1 MTAAGAFNRDGTR
14 AELVARARD
23 LVPVLRERAAIPDR
37 TRTIPRETHQAFV
50 DAGFYRILQP
60 ARYGGYEAD
69 LETMID
75 VAAELGRGC
84 GSSTW
89 VFTNLLMQTWIN
101 GRKDLRAQE
110 ELWADDPDAQTASSF
125 PDRAAEIRE
134 VDGGFAVSGEWHYSS
149 GIDFASWNN
158 LQLFFKPE
166 KGPPFVA
173 FAAVPESDYE
183 VIDDWDMTGLR
194 GTGSRSLRVE
204 DAFIPEY
211 RIHRVQDDKALET
224 PGGRINPGTIYRLP
238 FWGIGARAF
247 SAPAVGLARGMM
259 DRVVDDIR
267 DRTGARGSVRLAEQP
282 TVQARVAESGA
293 EIDAA
298 WSMLLRDCADAT
310 AITEAGR
317 LADLETRT
325 RWRRNNSFAVQL
337 CLRAADRLYALAGM
351 RAMEPDSP
359 VARIWRDIR
368 AASSQVGTAWDP
380 QATNYGKALFGLP
393 LADPRARS

>member
-1 MTAAGAFNRDGTR
+1 MAGAGGSNAD
-14 AELVARARD
+14 ALHDALVGRARE

-37 TRTIPRETHQAFV
+37 TRTIPRETHDAFTE
-50 DAGFYRILQP
+50 AGFYRILQP
-60 ARYGGYEAD
+60 ARYGGHEAGLATLID
-69 LETMID
+69 L
-75 VAAELGRGC
+75 AAELGRGC

-89 VFTNLLMQTWIN
+89 VFTNLVMQSWIN
-101 GRKDLRAQE
+101 GRKDQRAQE
-110 ELWADDPDAQTASSF
+110 ELWADDPDAHTASSF

-158 LQLFFKPE
+158 LQLFLEPE
-166 KGPPFVA
+166 NGPPCIA
-173 FAAVPESDYE
+173 FAMVPASDYR

-194 GTGSRSLRVE
+194 GTGSRSLRV
-204 DAFIPEY
+204 DGAFIPEY
-211 RIHRVQDDKALET
+211 RVHRIEDDKALFT
-224 PGGRINPGTIYRLP
+224 PGSRINPGVIYRLP

-259 DRVVDDIR
+259 DHVVEDLRGRI
-267 DRTGARGSVRLAEQP
+267 GARGALRLAEQP
-282 TVQARVAESGA
+282 TVQARIAESGA

-298 WSMLLRDCADAT
+298 WSMLLKDGADAS
-310 AITEAGR
+310 AIAGAGR

-325 RWRRNNSFAVQL
+325 RWRRNNSYAVQL
-337 CLRAADRLYALAGM
+337 CLRAVDRLYALAGM

-359 VARIWRDIR
+359 IARIWRDIR

-380 QATNYGKALFGLP
+380 QATNYGRALFGLP
-393 LADPRARS
+393 LSDPRARG